1 VPIPTITIGGQ
12 IADNGMDTGQRVS
25 IIRLALAPTI
35 LPVLRLTGYGMQ
47 LRLTRPE
54 ATTDKAYS
62 PSSVT
67 RARALSTFFV
77 GHIQRLLLAAMV
89 FLAQQAL
96 RLF

>member
-1 VPIPTITIGGQ
+1 
-12 IADNGMDTGQRVS
+12 
-25 IIRLALAPTI
+25 
-35 LPVLRLTGYGMQ
+35 MQ

-89 FLAQQAL
+89 FLAQQAVL